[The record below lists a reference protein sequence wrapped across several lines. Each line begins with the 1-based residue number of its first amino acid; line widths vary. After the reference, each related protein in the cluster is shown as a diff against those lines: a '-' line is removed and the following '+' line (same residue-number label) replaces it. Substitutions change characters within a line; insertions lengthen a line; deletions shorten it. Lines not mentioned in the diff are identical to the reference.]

1 MRTLFLFLVFFS
13 SYSYS
18 EQDYTAI
25 PSTHPDLSNS
35 YAYSQYP
42 PYHPTQSG
50 HAIVRINACNAS
62 KGGQFC
68 FWDNSRV
75 WYSNEL
81 VADLPPPDPY
91 ACPENQI
98 RFSVDGQD
106 SFCGS
111 ASSSC
116 DALVDVVIGSGANGS
131 CTDTRNNFPIGG
143 TCGDN
148 SLVCWTSTDTTV
160 LPPITGLDTPVT
172 STSGGLLSPP
182 PEIDTDVQVIDDGV
196 TTITN
201 TETTTINNNGD
212 TVTEKTTTTTNNSTG
227 ASTTTTTQKTTNEN
241 GDITINGATKET
253 TGEDQAERSSSGGDS
268 CIVPPSCSGDAIDC
282 ATQKQVWLLRC
293 DGESSSSDPLS
304 CSSTYECDGDPI
316 FCAFNKVQNE
326 NYCSLEQ
333 YAGQTAVGVYEAEGL
348 TTVDSMSAGSAF
360 DGVTED
366 IGSDVSGF
374 VSSISSAGN
383 NVTSSCPSPIVV
395 SFGKLGNFEVSYI
408 GVCGL
413 AEITRPILIFFAI
426 FYSMFG
432 LVQVLRGNK

>member
-1 MRTLFLFLVFFS
+1 MRLLFLFLILFS

-18 EQDYTAI
+18 EQDWTAV
-25 PSTHPDLSNS
+25 PSTYPESVGVFSFDT
-35 YAYSQYP
+35 YP
-42 PYHPTQSG
+42 PYHPTSYQG
-50 HAIVRINACNAS
+50 ARTHIAQCNAWRGS
-62 KGGQFC
+62 QSC
-68 FWDNSRV
+68 FWADGRV
-75 WYSNEL
+75 WHSVEL
-81 VADLPPPDPY
+81 IPDEPAPDPY
-91 ACPENQI
+91 ACSENLV
-98 RFSVDGQD
+98 RFSVDNQQ
-106 SFCGS
+106 SFCAP

-116 DALVDVVIGSGANGS
+116 NELVNIVIGSGANGS
-131 CTDTRNNFPIGG
+131 CIDTRNNFPIGG

-148 SLVCWTSTDTTV
+148 SLVCWTTTDTTI
-160 LPPITGLDTPVT
+160 LPPITTLDTPVLSNT
-172 STSGGLLSPP
+172 EGLLSPP
-182 PEIDTDVQVIDDGV
+182 PDVDTDVQVIDDGV

-201 TETTTINNNGD
+201 TETTTTNNNGD

-227 ASTTTTTQKTTNEN
+227 ATTTTTSQITTNEN
-241 GDITINGATKET
+241 GDISINGASKET
-253 TGEDQAERSSSGGDS
+253 TGEDPAERSSSGGDS

-293 DGESSSSDPLS
+293 EGESTAGDPLS

-316 FCAFNKVQNE
+316 FCALAKVQNE

-366 IGSDVSGF
+366 IGADVSGF

-395 SFGKLGNFEVSYI
+395 SFGRLGNFEVSYI